1 MNKLISF
8 LLSFILCAL
17 LGAGLTL
24 MVMQHTILPD
34 FKAQT
39 IKDTKADLLTHPE
52 FLQQMANAYQAQ
64 QETIQKTQASELVLD
79 QLDAVKQG
87 IVVAKHPDAPVTVV
101 EFFDYQCIFCSKL
114 APFINDLSQDAQLQF
129 IFHET
134 PIFGSRWPVST
145 LAAKVGNAVYE
156 AKGMHVYD
164 RYHQALF
171 ATGHNEGR
179 LTEEDI
185 HTALADLSLSVDD
198 LTLSDNEVNHTMT
211 LFQTLGFRGT
221 PALIVMPTLHP
232 TADNIHVIFG
242 ADPVQIKQAIADVK
256 KAAGL
261 VTP

>member
-1 MNKLISF
+1 MKSFISF
-8 LLSFILCAL
+8 LLAFLLCAL
-17 LGAGLTL
+17 LGAGLSL
-24 MVMQHTILPD
+24 MYVQTVMMPK
-34 FKAQT
+34 FESKT
-39 IKDTKADLLTHPE
+39 IKDTKADLLAHPE

-64 QETIQKTQASELVLD
+64 QETVQKTQASELVLD

-87 IVVAKHPDAPVTVV
+87 IVVAKQSDAPVTVV

-114 APFINDLSQDAQLQF
+114 APFINDLSQDDQLQF

-156 AKGMHVYD
+156 AKGMHAYD
-164 RYHQALF
+164 NYHRALF
-171 ATGHNEGR
+171 ATGHNEGH
-179 LTEEDI
+179 LTKQDI

-221 PALIVMPTLHP
+221 PALIVMPTQHP

-242 ADPVQIKQAIADVK
+242 ADPVQIKQAIAQVK
-256 KAAGL
+256 QSFKEQ
-261 VTP
+261 

>member
-1 MNKLISF
+1 MKSFISF
-8 LLSFILCAL
+8 LLAFLLCAL
-17 LGAGLTL
+17 LGAGLSL
-24 MVMQHTILPD
+24 MYVQTVMMPK
-34 FKAQT
+34 FESKT
-39 IKDTKADLLTHPE
+39 IKDTKADLLAHPE

-64 QETIQKTQASELVLD
+64 QETVQKTQASELVLD

-87 IVVAKHPDAPVTVV
+87 IVVAKQSDAPVTVV

-114 APFINDLSQDAQLQF
+114 APVINDLSQDNQLQF

-156 AKGMHVYD
+156 AKGMHAYD
-164 RYHQALF
+164 SYHRALF

-179 LTEEDI
+179 LTEKDI

-198 LTLSDNEVNHTMT
+198 LTLSDNEVNHTTT

-221 PALIVMPTLHP
+221 PALIVMPTQHP

-242 ADPVQIKQAIADVK
+242 ADPVQIKQAIAQVK
-256 KAAGL
+256 QSFKEQ
-261 VTP
+261 